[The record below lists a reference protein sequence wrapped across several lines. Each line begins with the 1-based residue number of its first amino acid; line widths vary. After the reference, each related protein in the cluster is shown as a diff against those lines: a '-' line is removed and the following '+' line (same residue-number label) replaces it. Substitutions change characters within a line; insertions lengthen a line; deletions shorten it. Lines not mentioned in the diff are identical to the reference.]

1 MKWGE
6 FASLLAGLSA
16 DSPLGRIVQ
25 IRCENDPKI
34 LEKFTPQQHKIRN
47 DWREKTAKQVSAE
60 SFDSFLEAMK
70 NTFIKM
76 AGGEVSAG

>member
-16 DSPLGRIVQ
+16 ESPLGRVVQ

-34 LEKFTPQQHKIRN
+34 IEKFTPHQRKIRN
-47 DWREKTAKQVSAE
+47 EWRQRTAENVSEERLSEALA
-60 SFDSFLEAMK
+60 FFLNA
-70 NTFIKM
+70 FR
-76 AGGEVSAG
+76 GGV